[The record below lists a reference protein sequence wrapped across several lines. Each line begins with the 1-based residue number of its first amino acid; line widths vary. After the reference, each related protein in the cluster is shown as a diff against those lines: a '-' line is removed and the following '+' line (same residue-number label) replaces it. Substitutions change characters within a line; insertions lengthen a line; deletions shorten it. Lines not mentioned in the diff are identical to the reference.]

1 MGSILIKIIP
11 LDLAATLSPGILALA
26 IILLSS
32 KVHPKA
38 RTFSLLCGTLI
49 VAVIIAVLGFIL
61 GNNVTPGTEPTIT
74 SAVIDTIF
82 GLVFVYYG
90 IKILLSK
97 ERKVKPKESEGYQFF
112 KWFAIGIAISAT
124 NFDAVF
130 LSFAAAKEVGDAV
143 INYFD
148 KIMLLAVNV
157 LFFVLPIVLPLAL
170 YLIFPKFAGRILE
183 KINRVVLKYNRYILF
198 LMFVIFGI
206 YFLSK
211 GLGFFS

>member
-1 MGSILIKIIP
+1 
-11 LDLAATLSPGILALA
+11 
-26 IILLSS
+26 
-32 KVHPKA
+32 
-38 RTFSLLCGTLI
+38 
-49 VAVIIAVLGFIL
+49 
-61 GNNVTPGTEPTIT
+61 
-74 SAVIDTIF
+74 
-82 GLVFVYYG
+82 
-90 IKILLSK
+90 
-97 ERKVKPKESEGYQFF
+97 
-112 KWFAIGIAISAT
+112 
-124 NFDAVF
+124 VF